1 VSRECTNAESEAGI
15 AYAKIKAVYPQKT
28 SKDLASSTVEQ
39 LMNEPGI
46 KEVLGTVK
54 KVAEGSPEAFYRALQ
69 HYVDRSVIGQICTP
83 GPEPA
88 SILDNEPIL
97 TCVL

>member
-28 SKDLASSTVEQ
+28 KEELASSTVEQ

-69 HYVDRSVIGQICTP
+69 HYVDRSVIGQFLYSRP
-83 GPEPA
+83 
-88 SILDNEPIL
+88 
-97 TCVL
+97 